1 MLKGEVLTEHQNKS
15 SGSTRSKV
23 DGIHAHTVPTAANNV
38 WDRNSKCGGFLFQ
51 SKSRK
56 TL

>member
-15 SGSTRSKV
+15 SGSTHRSKV

-38 WDRNSKCGGFLFQ
+38 WDRNSKCDGFQ